1 MSMNMKK
8 KLKTALRKP
17 NPKANLLTTERAHI
31 RGYALCFFIVLRSAY
46 REAVSQAA
54 YRDEVARI

>member
-1 MSMNMKK
+1 MKK

-31 RGYALCFFIVLRSAY
+31 RGYALCFFIVLRLAY
-46 REAVSQAA
+46 REAVSKAA